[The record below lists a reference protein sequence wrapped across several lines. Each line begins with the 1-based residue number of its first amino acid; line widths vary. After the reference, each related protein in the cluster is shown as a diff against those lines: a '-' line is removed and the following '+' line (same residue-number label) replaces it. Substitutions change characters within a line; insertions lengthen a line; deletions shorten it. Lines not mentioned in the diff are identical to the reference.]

1 MKKSKSWEPFWSYQ
15 LTIIQPN
22 SRNYGWI
29 GSHNFLHTFTMALYH
44 KWDVKNG
51 FAYVLQFFSLIS
63 NGLGGVGTLVLN
75 IFLFVKM
82 FHWVE
87 SKILS
92 IFHNDVSLQMLK
104 NSIVFYSTISPNSVL
119 SVNHYFL
126 FLWNVY
132 VLHNCITSDW
142 IRLQSLN
149 SFNKF

>member
-1 MKKSKSWEPFWSYQ
+1 MV
-15 LTIIQPN
+15 
-22 SRNYGWI
+22 
-29 GSHNFLHTFTMALYH
+29 LYH

-119 SVNHYFL
+119 KCKPLFSLSLKCLCSSQLHY
-126 FLWNVY
+126 
-132 VLHNCITSDW
+132 
-142 IRLQSLN
+142 IRLNKITVTKFFQQILSAVAMEN
-149 SFNKF
+149 KIWSNFFSFAKNPVKQKPSHYYSWH